1 MKMIWII
8 FRKEFFGFFKSP
20 LFYLLAFLSTI
31 LLSIT
36 FSMGLQN
43 FAMTQSNSMFQMGI
57 SSQQM
62 NIHYSVFLQHLS
74 FLNLMFMFF
83 VPALAM
89 RLLAEEKKNRTFDL
103 LLTSPIESYQI
114 VAGKFLSLFSVVF
127 TLTAIAC
134 IYFVI
139 SRRMFDFTWAP
150 TLIAALGI
158 LLVGAVYSAL
168 SLFASSLT
176 ENTMISFSLGIVFNI
191 ALWVLGGLS
200 DLFDGP
206 ITKPLFDQISLN
218 QHLQAMIEGVL
229 KTNGLIFFASLIFLF
244 CFITERLIESARWRA

>member
-8 FRKEFFGFFKSP
+8 FKKEILGFYKSP
-20 LFYLLAFLSTI
+20 LFYLIAFLSTI

-43 FAMTQSNSMFQMGI
+43 FAMTISNSMYQMGV

-89 RLLAEEKKNRTFDL
+89 RLIAEEKKTRTFDL
-103 LLTSPIESYQI
+103 LLTSPVESFQI
-114 VAGKFLSLFSVVF
+114 VIGKFLALFSVVF
-127 TLTAIAC
+127 SITLVAC

-139 SRRMFDFTWAP
+139 SRRMFEFNWGP
-150 TLIAALGI
+150 TMVAAFGI
-158 LLVGAVYSAL
+158 LLVGAVYCAV

-191 ALWVLGGLS
+191 SLWILGGLS
-200 DLFDGP
+200 EVFEGP
-206 ITKPLFDQISLN
+206 ISKPIFEQISLN
-218 QHLQAMIEGVL
+218 QHLQGMIEGVL
-229 KTNGLIFFASLIFLF
+229 KTNGLIFFCSLIFLF
-244 CFITERLIESARWRA
+244 CFLTERLVESARWRA